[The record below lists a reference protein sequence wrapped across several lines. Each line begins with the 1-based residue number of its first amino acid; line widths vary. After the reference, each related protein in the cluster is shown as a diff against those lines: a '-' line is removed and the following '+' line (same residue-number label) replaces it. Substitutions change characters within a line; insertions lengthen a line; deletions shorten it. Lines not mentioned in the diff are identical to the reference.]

1 MMGAVAAA
9 SIVLQ
14 VVGAIVIRQFDQQ
27 LTGVRANSASVT
39 LSVTQEPSLGN
50 ERVLVVEYPEPG
62 ANPAARDVQCTAEHT
77 DWSGSRGIAFQVKSE
92 RPSRMSVSFIDRNH
106 VVYTAYV
113 DLKGG
118 EWQAVQI
125 AFDSIKP
132 NRFFQPP
139 DAKAGS
145 PLDVSDVRFIAFAPQ
160 DKVSGRLMV
169 TAFRLER

>member
-1 MMGAVAAA
+1 MTGVVAAA

-14 VVGAIVIRQFDQQ
+14 VIGAVMIRQFDAQ
-27 LTGVRANSASVT
+27 LTGVRANSTAVR
-39 LSVTQEPSLGN
+39 LSVTQDPDRN

-62 ANPAARDVQCTAEHT
+62 PNPAARDVQCVAERT
-77 DWSGSRGIAFQVKSE
+77 DWSGSSGIAFQVKSGQ
-92 RPSRMSVSFIDRNH
+92 PSRMSVSFIDRNH

-125 AFDSIKP
+125 AFDSISP

-139 DAKAGS
+139 DAKTGS
-145 PLDVSDVRFIAFAPQ
+145 PIDVSDVKFIAFAPQ
-160 DKVSGRLMV
+160 DKVAGRLMV
-169 TAFRLER
+169 TSFRLSK

>member
-1 MMGAVAAA
+1 MTGVVAAA

-14 VVGAIVIRQFDQQ
+14 VVGPVTIRQFDEQ

-39 LSVTQEPSLGN
+39 LSVTQAPALGN
-50 ERVLVVEYPEPG
+50 ERVLVVEYPEAS
-62 ANPAARDVQCTAEHT
+62 ANPAARDVQCVAEHT
-77 DWSGSRGIAFQVKSE
+77 DWSGNRGIAFQVRSE
-92 RPSRMSVSFIDRNH
+92 QAIRMSVSFVDRNQ

-125 AFDSIKP
+125 AFDSITP

-139 DAKAGS
+139 DAKTGS
-145 PLDVSDVRFIAFAPQ
+145 PIDVSDVKFIAFAPQ
-160 DKVSGRLMV
+160 DKASGRLMV
-169 TAFRLER
+169 TSFRLAR

>member
-1 MMGAVAAA
+1 MIGVVAAT

-14 VVGAIVIRQFDQQ
+14 VIGSIVIRQFDAQ
-27 LTGVRANSASVT
+27 LTGVRANSAAVR
-39 LSVTQEPSLGN
+39 LSVTQEPALGN
-50 ERVLVVEYPEPG
+50 EPVLVVEYPEPS
-62 ANPAARDVQCTAEHT
+62 ANPAARDVQCLAEHT
-77 DWSGSRGIAFQVKSE
+77 DWSSSRAIAFQVKSE
-92 RPSRMSVSFIDRNH
+92 QASRMSVSFLDRNH
-106 VVYTAYV
+106 VVYTAYA

-139 DAKAGS
+139 DAKTGS
-145 PLDVSDVRFIAFAPQ
+145 PIDVSDVKFIAFAPQ

-169 TAFRLER
+169 TSFRLLQ